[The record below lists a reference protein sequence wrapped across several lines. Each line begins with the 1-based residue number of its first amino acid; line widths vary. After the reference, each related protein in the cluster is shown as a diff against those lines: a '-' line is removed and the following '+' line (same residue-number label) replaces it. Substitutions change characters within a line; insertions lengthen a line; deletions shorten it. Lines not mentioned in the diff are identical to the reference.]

1 VVALR
6 CGRQRLCGIPA
17 ATQTGYVLT
26 PADVGKTIRVRVLA
40 TSLRGGNDAT
50 SAQTAVVTP
59 AAPAS
64 LSVPALSGTARDT
77 QTLTASTGAWRG
89 TPPLSFAWQWRRCD
103 SAGASCADIAGQA
116 MASYRLSPTDMGK
129 TVRVSVTASN
139 VAGSA
144 PATSAASAVIVPD
157 PPANTGAPTI
167 SGVVQEGRD
176 LSVERGTW
184 TGTPTIGYA
193 YQWQRCVP
201 GGACAGQHR

>member
-1 VVALR
+1 MVALR

-40 TSLRGGNDAT
+40 TSLRGSNDAT

-59 AAPAS
+59 APPAS

-144 PATSAASAVIVPD
+144 PATSAASAVVVPD